1 MNGERYQHLSHPR
14 HCLDR
19 YQSFVRKTHPS
30 DRYVVAM
37 LMMRNP
43 WWLEGSKCLPS
54 PRSLLLPPPPSL
66 PTRAQKPTEQQLDRG
81 LLAPNVVMILAAA
94 ASDKVRREGR
104 QSSAP
109 PIVRNS
115 FVAS

>member
-30 DRYVVAM
+30 DRHVLAM

-43 WWLEGSKCLPS
+43 WLLEGSKCLPS
-54 PRSLLLPPPPSL
+54 PEAYFFFLLLPSL
-66 PTRAQKPTEQQLDRG
+66 PERKNQ
-81 LLAPNVVMILAAA
+81 
-94 ASDKVRREGR
+94 
-104 QSSAP
+104 QSSGSIADCL
-109 PIVRNS
+109 R
-115 FVAS
+115 A